1 MDPET
6 TPNDPNAQIPQPT
19 HPPAGD
25 PGAPAAQQP
34 AAQQPAQAPGPQP
47 GVDPD
52 AAFMTGHP
60 AAEPQP
66 QEPAAQQPQAQQP
79 QAQQPAAQQQA
90 PAGDIQAVTMG
101 GQTYYVPAQVA
112 ETMRAQQAMIEQTHQ
127 QYQAAPQGQAQPP
140 APAQDQIDP
149 DLIYTDPARYT
160 ELVQE
165 QAVARAKAE
174 MTAEY
179 KRDQGL
185 QHFFS
190 DFYSK
195 HNDLKD
201 SDDLV
206 RQELQA
212 NYNAWANKPARE
224 VHDLLADKVRNRILG
239 YVSRYGSTTSG
250 GNQTPRTT
258 VEGGP
263 QHQVQQPAPQAE
275 PPKTASNIVA
285 MRRAK
290 RRQAG
295 G

>member
-1 MDPET
+1 MAID

-19 HPPAGD
+19 HPPAGE
-25 PGAPAAQQP
+25 PPAQQP
-34 AAQQPAQAPGPQP
+34 APQEPGPQP

-52 AAFMTGHP
+52 AAFMSGHP
-60 AAEPQP
+60 AAEPSS
-66 QEPAAQQPQAQQP
+66 QEPAP
-79 QAQQPAAQQQA
+79 QAQQPAPQPEPNPQA

-112 ETMRAQQAMIEQTHQ
+112 ETMRAQQAMIEQTQQ
-127 QYQAAPQGQAQPP
+127 QYQAAPQGQAPQPP
-140 APAQDQIDP
+140 ASAQDEIDP

-160 ELVQE
+160 QLVQ
-165 QAVARAKAE
+165 QRAVQQAKAE

-185 QHFFS
+185 QKFFN
-190 DFYSK
+190 DFYSQ

-212 NYNAWANKPARE
+212 NYNAWADKPARE

-263 QHQVQQPAPQAE
+263 QHQAQQPAPQAE
-275 PPKTASNIVA
+275 SPKTASNIVA